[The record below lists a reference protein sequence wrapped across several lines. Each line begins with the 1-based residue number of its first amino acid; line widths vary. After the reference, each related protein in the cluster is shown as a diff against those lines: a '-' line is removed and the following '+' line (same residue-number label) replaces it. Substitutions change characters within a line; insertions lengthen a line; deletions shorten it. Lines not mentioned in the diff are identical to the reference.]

1 MINYFWNIESYISSQ
16 KSKFFFIFCIAFLF
30 RYLFANFS
38 GIDNFDGPDN
48 HRYMVQ
54 SDEILNG
61 NLNLETKLFI
71 TAPLFP
77 YLLAAFKWIFG
88 PQYIFMLEAF
98 QIILSSVSAACLM
111 LTAKIIFKSDR
122 VALLSGLV
130 FSFFP
135 ITLYYSHQFSQESI
149 FQSLFIISIYFY
161 CLFISDGK
169 TKSLLFFATLFSL
182 ALLTKSIILPI
193 FPFLLISI
201 IIRFKLSK
209 KTSLQLSLSI
219 LTIFIFTLPYGLY
232 NKVVNNAFV
241 IASSGQGG
249 HFLTGRNDDFYTYV
263 TNPPQSNTPEYR
275 RLKNMDFHI
284 FDKLIDD
291 VKDQDHKYQ
300 QDIYL
305 QAGIKWMLENPKKAL
320 HLSWVNIRNFLMPG
334 YNIFHHPFHLWLI
347 TFLIS
352 LPVFIFAYL
361 EIIRKLRTDPV
372 NHLAVLSIF
381 FGMLSVSI
389 IFYAQNRFRAVT
401 LEPYYLMYACSH
413 LIYLFEHKFKLLK
426 KSQ

>member
-1 MINYFWNIESYISSQ
+1 MNIQSHISSQ
-16 KSKFFFIFCIAFLF
+16 KSKFFLIFCTAFVC
-30 RYLFANFS
+30 RYIFSSLS

-48 HRYMVQ
+48 HRYMMQ

-88 PQYIFMLEAF
+88 SKFIFALEAF

-122 VALLSGLV
+122 VALLSGFV
-130 FSFFP
+130 FCFYP

-161 CLFISDGK
+161 CLYIFDPR
-169 TKSLLFFATLFSL
+169 TKSLLLFTTLFSL

-193 FPFLLISI
+193 FPLLLMSI
-201 IIRFKLSK
+201 ILKFNLSK
-209 KTSLQLSLSI
+209 KTIFQLCLSLI
-219 LTIFIFTLPYGLY
+219 TIFMITLPYGLY
-232 NKVVNNAFV
+232 NKVVNNSYV
-241 IASSGQGG
+241 ISSSGQGG
-249 HFLTGRNDDFYTYV
+249 LFLTGHNDDFYTYV
-263 TNPPQSNTPEYR
+263 TKPPLSDSPEYK
-275 RLKNMDFHI
+275 RLKNMEYHI
-284 FDKLIDD
+284 FDKLISD
-291 VKDQDHKYQ
+291 VKDKDHKYQ

-305 QAGIKWMLENPKKAL
+305 NAGIKWILENPKKAL
-320 HLSWVNIRNFLMPG
+320 HLNWVNIRNFLMPG

-347 TFLIS
+347 TFLMS
-352 LPVFIFAYL
+352 LPVFIFAYI
-361 EIIRKLRTDPV
+361 EIIRRLRIDPL
-372 NHLAVLSIF
+372 NHLVISSIF
-381 FGMLSVSI
+381 VGMLTVSI

-401 LEPYYLMYACSH
+401 IEPYYLMYACSFA
-413 LIYLFEHKFKLLK
+413 IYLIEDKLKFFQKNNP
-426 KSQ
+426 